1 MYQHLTSVY
10 NNPVL
15 AVMAAL
21 GGFFSFIMAILSYF
35 KKKSLRIGVKLGWIC
50 CLTKRG
56 TAMGTDYKVEAI
68 RVKKQARKDGGGGSG
83 DY

>member
-1 MYQHLTSVY
+1 M
-10 NNPVL
+10 
-15 AVMAAL
+15 
-21 GGFFSFIMAILSYF
+21 
-35 KKKSLRIGVKLGWIC
+35 KLGWIC

-68 RVKKQARKDGGGGSG
+68 RVKKQARKDGGGSG